1 MHSVKVFRHCWRIS
15 HGKAEAIY
23 SWQIANI
30 AKGKFNDIS
39 VISGGNMWFTV
50 AVELIYVEV
59 GLR

>member
-15 HGKAEAIY
+15 HGKAEVIY

-50 AVELIYVEV
+50 AVELIHV
-59 GLR
+59 